1 MIFNPYCTYGK
12 IITPNYFSV
21 FHKNITFVDSLIKN
35 FNNMKKHLLFLTALL
50 LGFQMVF
57 AQDTPK
63 DKKGLKLINFTIGPS
78 FSNIISNKDSHKV
91 YDIDIFSNYERVISD
106 YKTDIIKDIKTGI
119 AISTG
124 FEYYIKNNLSLNFAL
139 SYNEK
144 GIDLNYK
151 KNSTYKKLDFTSHQ
165 NFHYTMDI
173 SYRYLT
179 LPISVRR
186 YFKNDKFYIQGGI
199 YTGYL
204 LSLDAK
210 THVKNRSW
218 FNEEPANQL
227 ERKCHYKDK
236 TNTKNFDFGV
246 SLGAGFSQKLS
257 ENLFFNTSI
266 LFNLGLVDV
275 DKKFEKRVYSP
286 LVNPQPQ
293 QRRYYGNLTN
303 VKNISCTVNIGV
315 SYQL

>member
-1 MIFNPYCTYGK
+1 
-12 IITPNYFSV
+12 
-21 FHKNITFVDSLIKN
+21 
-35 FNNMKKHLLFLTALL
+35 MKKRLLLLTALL

-78 FSNIISNKDSHKV
+78 FSNIISNNDSHKI
-91 YDIDIFSNYERVISD
+91 YDRVFSD
-106 YKTDIIKDIKTGI
+106 YETDMIKDIKTGI
-119 AISTG
+119 AISAG

-151 KNSTYKKLDFTSHQ
+151 KNTTNNYPRLKSHQ
-165 NFHYTMDI
+165 NFHFAMDI
-173 SYRYLT
+173 CYRYLT

-186 YFKNDKFYIQGGI
+186 YFKNNKFYIQGGI

-204 LSLDAK
+204 LSLYAK
-210 THVKNRSW
+210 THVHNRYW
-218 FNEEPANQL
+218 LDENPANEL
-227 ERKCHYKDK
+227 KIKCLYKDK

-246 SLGAGFSQKLS
+246 SLGAGFSKKLS
-257 ENLFFNTSI
+257 KNLFFNTNI
-266 LFNLGLVDV
+266 LFNLGLVEI
-275 DKKFEKRVYSP
+275 DKKFENKIYAPS
-286 LVNPQPQ
+286 VNPQPQ
-293 QRRYYGNLTN
+293 RRRYYGNLTN